1 MAAIRLSGVDVTFA
15 TASGPIRALSDVAIE
30 IPKGQFCVLIG
41 PSGCGKST
49 LLRVMADLQAPDQG
63 EVQVFGGK
71 PCEARRARRISFV
84 FQEATL
90 LPWRSV
96 IDNVRLPLQVGN
108 WKSVGR
114 PHRDPNELVRLVGLG
129 GRESALPH
137 QLSGGQRQRV
147 AIARALVTRPDVL
160 LMDEPFGALDE
171 ITRERLNEEMLNIW
185 QETGTTIVFV
195 THSLSE
201 AAFLGQSVA
210 VMAAHPGRMSSVID
224 LQGEKPVGAMD
235 RSSSKFFDITSN
247 LRRHLET
254 AEGMA

>member
-1 MAAIRLSGVDVTFA
+1 MSAIRVSGVDVTFT
-15 TASGPIRALSDVAIE
+15 TASGPIQALSNIAID

-49 LLRVMADLQAPDQG
+49 LLRVIADLQAPDRG
-63 EVQVFGGK
+63 EVQVFGGN
-71 PCEARRARRISFV
+71 PAEARRARRISFV

-96 IDNVRLPLQVGN
+96 IDNVRLPLEVGK

-114 PHRDPNELVRLVGLG
+114 PHRDPGELLKLVGLS
-129 GRESALPH
+129 GRESAQPH

-171 ITRERLNEEMLNIW
+171 ITRERLNDEMLKIW
-185 QETGTTIVFV
+185 LDTGTTIVFV
-195 THSLSE
+195 THSLPE

-210 VMAAHPGRMSSVID
+210 VMAAHPGRMSQTIN
-224 LQGEKPVGAMD
+224 LEGEKPAGAID
-235 RSSSKFFDITSN
+235 RSSAKFFEITSE

>member
-1 MAAIRLSGVDVTFA
+1 MSAIRVSGVDVTFT
-15 TASGPIRALSDVAIE
+15 TASGPIQALSDVALD
-30 IPKGQFCVLIG
+30 IPEGQFCVLIG

-49 LLRVMADLQAPDQG
+49 LLRVIADLQAPDRG
-63 EVQVFGGK
+63 GVRVFGGD
-71 PCEARRARRISFV
+71 PAEARKARRISFV

-96 IDNVRLPLQVGN
+96 IDNIRLPLQVGN

-114 PHRDPNELVRLVGLG
+114 PYRDPNELVQMVGLG

-171 ITRERLNEEMLNIW
+171 ITREHLNEEMLNIW
-185 QETGTTIVFV
+185 QETGTTVVFV

-210 VMAAHPGRMSSVID
+210 VMAAHPGRMSKVINLD
-224 LQGEKPVGAMD
+224 GEKPAGTID
-235 RSSSKFFDITSN
+235 RSSSKFFDITSD
-247 LRRHLET
+247 LRRHLEA

>member
-1 MAAIRLSGVDVTFA
+1 MPAIRLSGVDVTFT
-15 TASGPIRALSDVAIE
+15 TASGPIKALSEIAID
-30 IPKGQFCVLIG
+30 IPEGQFCVLIG

-49 LLRVMADLQAPDQG
+49 LLRVIADLQAPDRG
-63 EVQVFGGK
+63 EVRVFGGD
-71 PCEARRARRISFV
+71 PAQARRARRISFV

-96 IDNVRLPLQVGN
+96 FDR
-108 WKSVGR
+108 S
-114 PHRDPNELVRLVGLG
+114 HRDPGELVRLVGLG

-171 ITRERLNEEMLNIW
+171 ITRERLNDEMLKIW

-201 AAFLGQSVA
+201 AAFLGRSVA
-210 VMAAHPGRMSSVID
+210 VMAAHPGRMSKIINLEV
-224 LQGEKPVGAMD
+224 EKPAGAID
-235 RSSSKFFDITSN
+235 RSSSKFFHITSD

-254 AEGMA
+254 AEGMV

>member
-1 MAAIRLSGVDVTFA
+1 MSAVQVSRVDVTFT
-15 TASGPIRALSDVAIE
+15 TASGPIKALSDIAID
-30 IPKGQFCVLIG
+30 IPEGQFCVLIG

-49 LLRVMADLQAPDQG
+49 LLRVIADLQAPDRG
-63 EVQVFGGK
+63 EVQVFGRA
-71 PCEARRARRISFV
+71 PAEARRARRISFV

-96 IDNVRLPLQVGN
+96 IDNIRLPLQVGN

-114 PHRDPNELVRLVGLG
+114 TNRDPAELIRMVGLS
-129 GRESALPH
+129 GRELALPH

-171 ITRERLNEEMLNIW
+171 ITRERLNDEMLNIW

-201 AAFLGQSVA
+201 AAFLGRSVA
-210 VMAAHPGRMSSVID
+210 VMAAHPGRMSRVIN
-224 LQGEKPVGAMD
+224 LEIEKPTGAID
-235 RSSSKFFDITSN
+235 RSSSKFFNITSD
-247 LRRHLET
+247 LRRHLEL